1 MGKTASVGDTVE
13 LNPNQRVIDEALG
26 SIIRWSLYEFHALL
40 VERSG
45 VSIDRSMISILTR
58 LSATG
63 TLRISDLANR
73 LGLDRSTLSRQVAAA
88 VTAGYVSRTTDESDS
103 RAYLVSMTDEGKA
116 AYRAVRLARTRI
128 MVEMTRQMSSSELD
142 QVSNA
147 LPILARAINS
157 LSTSVGSEP

>member
-1 MGKTASVGDTVE
+1 
-13 LNPNQRVIDEALG
+13 
-26 SIIRWSLYEFHALL
+26 
-40 VERSG
+40 
-45 VSIDRSMISILTR
+45 MISILTR